1 MKNGTLTLAS
11 LASLALAGGLGTAN
25 AQQSPEQETSY
36 ENTTEVQSDY
46 ERANEHQTV
55 EGMSHSDKM
64 KHDTDWDATAATA
77 DLSAMDPEE
86 LEGRTIYFNG
96 EEVGDVDSIRVEKAT
111 KERVAIIG
119 IEDVMG
125 ANAKEVAVPLNK
137 LRLQASGDGLE
148 TNLSKNELQTL
159 PDVDPLD
166 DNYEDVDL
174 DEGV

>member
-1 MKNGTLTLAS
+1 MKNGKLALAS
-11 LASLALAGGLGTAN
+11 LASLALAGGLGTAS
-25 AQQSPEQETSY
+25 AQESAEPEISY
-36 ENTTEVQSDY
+36 EDTTEVQSDY
-46 ERANEHQTV
+46 ESANEHQAV
-55 EGMSHSDKM
+55 DGMAHSDKM
-64 KHDTDWDATAATA
+64 TKGMEYSTA
-77 DLSAMDPEE
+77 DLSAMDPDE
-86 LEGRTIYFNG
+86 LEGKTIYFNG

-119 IEDVMG
+119 IEGVVG
-125 ANAKEVAVPLNK
+125 ANAKEVAVPLNR

-166 DNYEDVDL
+166 DNYEDI